1 MATNTEYIVIGIL
14 IIINVLAFFV
24 MANDKRRSTRDSTTD
39 RIPEGL
45 LFFMAAAFGAT
56 GVYIS
61 MFLLRHKIRKWYFML
76 GIPLLVIQNIA
87 TLYLFMEIV
96 N

>member
-1 MATNTEYIVIGIL
+1 MATNTGYIVIGLL
-14 IIINVLAFFV
+14 IVINVLAFFV

-45 LFFMAAAFGAT
+45 LFFMAAAFGAI

-87 TLYLFMEIV
+87 TLYLLWGLV